1 MTTSAKLAVA
11 LGIALLLAL
20 AGVAVCRSELVAER
34 AAHSATRT
42 KYASEKA
49 WWLYDQR
56 SSNGTISGLSVQ
68 ASGLLRNREAD
79 RAADADL
86 FNIFAGPGTL
96 LDPDCGKSNA
106 SGPQPAANA
115 AATEVVDDNTN
126 KAAVRHINGAF
137 ARVGV
142 RGQGN

>member
-1 MTTSAKLAVA
+1 MSLTAKIAAGLGVA
-11 LGIALLLAL
+11 LVLTLAL
-20 AGVAVCRSELVAER
+20 GAALFYRGELNTER
-34 AAHSATRT
+34 AAHNATRT

-56 SSNGTISGLSVQ
+56 SANATISGLSVQ
-68 ASGLLRNREAD
+68 ASGLLRNRAAD
-79 RAADADL
+79 RAAETDF

-96 LDPDCGKSNA
+96 ELNDCGKAGS
-106 SGPQPAANA
+106 SGQQPAPSEGVND
-115 AATEVVDDNTN
+115 ETN

-142 RGQGN
+142 RGEGQ